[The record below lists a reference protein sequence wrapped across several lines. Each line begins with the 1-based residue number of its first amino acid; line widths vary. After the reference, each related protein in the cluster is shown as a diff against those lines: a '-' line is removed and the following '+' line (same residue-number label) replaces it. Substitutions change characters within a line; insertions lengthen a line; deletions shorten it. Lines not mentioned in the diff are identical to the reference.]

1 MITLVGIQ
9 LGLLDLFLKVYVPER
24 ARQSDPL
31 RAAERYD
38 SVINLL
44 EEGFGNLRQSFYDS
58 ISTRPDSYTDNHYVS
73 EASEVQD
80 RIQSYTRKRDDCLKQ
95 FAKLLPEEPDARQ
108 WLESLE
114 IK

>member
-44 EEGFGNLRQSFYDS
+44 ESGFYNLAQSFY
-58 ISTRPDSYTDNHYVS
+58 IPTRPDSYTDNHHG
-73 EASEVQD
+73 SEVAEVHD
-80 RIQSYTRKRDDCLKQ
+80 RILLYTRKRDDCLKQ
-95 FAKLLPEEPDARQ
+95 FANLLPEGADARQ

-114 IK
+114 VK